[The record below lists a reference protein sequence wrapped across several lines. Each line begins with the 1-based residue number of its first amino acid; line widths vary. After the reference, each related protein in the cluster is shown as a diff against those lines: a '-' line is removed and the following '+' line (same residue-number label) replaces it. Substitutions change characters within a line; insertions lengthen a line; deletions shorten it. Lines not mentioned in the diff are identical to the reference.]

1 MIDFKKKKFEGNYGN
16 DEEYKKLL
24 ADYTKTIQKDLA
36 AVKTDFFYLG
46 VHLIDLYNSNTYSI
60 TFDREQLR
68 IESNL
73 AIGVGNCCSE
83 CFFAYCYEKF
93 GLDKTQ
99 VSRYMNIVDEFGEKL
114 ISFDSAW
121 NKYSYSQLCELLPLT
136 PEQRKPV
143 KPSWTIKK
151 IREYKKSLVATSQQ
165 EEMDLPEAELPPDKY
180 SRFEKW
186 TKAQLCDKIFELESE
201 RETLLNEIEAL
212 KSASLDKAGY
222 SPCSYRTSDEIRK
235 NH

>member
-180 SRFEKW
+180 S
-186 TKAQLCDKIFELESE
+186 
-201 RETLLNEIEAL
+201 
-212 KSASLDKAGY
+212 
-222 SPCSYRTSDEIRK
+222 
-235 NH
+235 

>member
-136 PEQRKPV
+136 PDTLFRRIFRYV
-143 KPSWTIKK
+143 FVSFFCAC
-151 IREYKKSLVATSQQ
+151 LVQ
-165 EEMDLPEAELPPDKY
+165 
-180 SRFEKW
+180 F
-186 TKAQLCDKIFELESE
+186 F
-201 RETLLNEIEAL
+201 
-212 KSASLDKAGY
+212 
-222 SPCSYRTSDEIRK
+222 
-235 NH
+235 